1 MAIAEA
7 VNEREKDALR
17 LSVKTCPKCKE
28 SFTEE
33 ELDTHLWVCPS
44 CGAYIPMPARVRIGL
59 LSDTDTFEELFGEE
73 VFTDP
78 LGFPDYRE
86 KYTSAKAK
94 SQENEGV
101 LCGVTRIEG
110 QKTAIFVMNPEFMLG
125 SMGTVVGDRITAL
138 FEYALKNRLPVVGFT
153 VSGGAR
159 MQEGM
164 LSLMQ
169 MAKVSGAVKRHSD
182 AGLLYIVGLTDP
194 TMGGVTASFAML
206 GDIIF
211 SEPNARIGFAGKRVV
226 EQVTG
231 EKLPD
236 EFQTAEFQL
245 RNGFLDEILPREEQR
260 IHIGRLLSLHEPQ

>member
-1 MAIAEA
+1 MVITEAEA
-7 VNEREKDALR
+7 KRAGNTMSKV
-17 LSVKTCPKCKE
+17 CPACKKN
-28 SFTEE
+28 FAAE
-33 ELDTHLWVCPS
+33 ELDAHMWVCPD
-44 CGAYIPMPARVRIGL
+44 CGAYLPIPARVRIGL
-59 LSDTDTFEELFGEE
+59 LSDPETFRELFGQE

-78 LGFPDYRE
+78 LDFPDYRE
-86 KYTSAKAK
+86 KYTSAKSK

-101 LCGVTRIEG
+101 ICGVTKIEG
-110 QKTAIFVMNPEFMLG
+110 QETAIFVMNPEFMLG

-138 FEYALKNRLPVVGFT
+138 FEYAIRNRLPVIGFT

-182 AGLLYIVGLTDP
+182 AGLLYIAGLTDP

-211 SEPNARIGFAGKRVV
+211 AEPGARIGFAGRRVV

-231 EKLPD
+231 EKLPA

-245 RNGFLDEILPREEQR
+245 RNGFLDEIIPRAEQR
-260 IHIGRLLSLHEPQ
+260 THLGRLLAFHEAQ

>member
-7 VNEREKDALR
+7 EKERTGGTLR
-17 LSVKTCPKCKE
+17 LTVRSCPKCKE

-33 ELDTHLWVCPS
+33 ELDVQTWVCPT
-44 CGAYIPMPARVRIGL
+44 CGAYIPMPARTRIEL
-59 LSDTDTFEELFGEE
+59 LSDTGAFEELFGQE

-78 LGFPDYRE
+78 LEFPDYRE
-86 KYTSAKAK
+86 KYAAAK
-94 SQENEGV
+94 SKSHENEGV

-110 QKTAIFVMNPEFMLG
+110 QRTAIFVMNPEFMLG

-138 FEYALKNRLPVVGFT
+138 FEYAMKNRLPVVGYT

-169 MAKVSGAVKRHSD
+169 MAKVSGAVKRHND
-182 AGLLYIVGLTDP
+182 AGLLYIAMLTDP

-206 GDIIF
+206 GDIIAA
-211 SEPNARIGFAGKRVV
+211 EPGARIGFAGRRVV

-231 EKLPD
+231 ERLPE

-245 RNGFLDEILPREEQR
+245 RNGFLDMIVPRGEQR
-260 IHIGRLLSLHEPQ
+260 ATLGRLLSLHEAQ

>member
-7 VNEREKDALR
+7 QQEIRSTELHLTVR
-17 LSVKTCPKCKE
+17 TCPKCKE
-28 SFTEE
+28 GFTEE
-33 ELDTHLWVCPS
+33 ELDTAAWICPACS
-44 CGAYIPMPARVRIGL
+44 AYIPMPARVRAEM
-59 LSDTDTFEELFGEE
+59 LSDTGAFRELFGEE

-78 LGFPDYRE
+78 LGFPDYQD
-86 KYTSAKAK
+86 KYASAKKK
-94 SQENEGV
+94 SHENEGV
-101 LCGVTRIEG
+101 LCGVTEIEG
-110 QKTAIFVMNPEFMLG
+110 EKTALFVMNPEFMLG

-211 SEPNARIGFAGKRVV
+211 SEPGARIGFAGRRVV

-245 RNGFLDEILPREEQR
+245 RNGFLDGIIPRGEQR
-260 IHIGRLLSLHEPQ
+260 KYIGRLLSLHNAQ

>member
-1 MAIAEA
+1 MADVSEQ
-7 VNEREKDALR
+7 NTQR
-17 LSVKTCPKCKE
+17 LSVKTCPKCKG

-33 ELDTHLWVCPS
+33 ELDTSMWVCPS
-44 CGAYIPMPARVRIGL
+44 CGAYVPIPARARVNL
-59 LSDTDTFEELFGEE
+59 LSDTNAFTELFGTE

-78 LGFPDYRE
+78 LGFPEYRE
-86 KYTSAKAK
+86 KYASAKSK
-94 SQENEGV
+94 SHENEGV
-101 LCGVTRIEG
+101 LCGVTKIEG
-110 QKTAIFVMNPEFMLG
+110 EKTAIFVMNPEFMMG
-125 SMGTVVGDRITAL
+125 SMGTVVGDKITAL
-138 FEYALKNRLPVVGFT
+138 FEYAIKSRLPVIGFT

-159 MQEGM
+159 MQEGI

-194 TMGGVTASFAML
+194 TFGGVTASFAML

-211 SEPNARIGFAGKRVV
+211 SEPKARIGFAGRRVV

-231 EKLPD
+231 EKLPE

-245 RNGFLDEILPREEQR
+245 RNGFLDAIVERGEMRQYL
-260 IHIGRLLSLHEPQ
+260 GRLLSLHERV

>member
-44 CGAYIPMPARVRIGL
+44 CGAYIPMPARVRVDL

-94 SQENEGV
+94 SRENEGV

-159 MQEGM
+159 M
-164 LSLMQ
+164 
-169 MAKVSGAVKRHSD
+169 H